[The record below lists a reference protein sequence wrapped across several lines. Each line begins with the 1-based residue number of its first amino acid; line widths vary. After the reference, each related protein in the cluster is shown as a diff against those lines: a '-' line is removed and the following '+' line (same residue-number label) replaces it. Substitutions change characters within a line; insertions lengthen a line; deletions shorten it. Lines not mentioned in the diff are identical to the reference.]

1 MILRISPLFR
11 VLVLSAAL
19 CLPMLALPGQ
29 AMAQAQPNPLE
40 GADGRI
46 RGYEQNSVVM
56 DDSSTALTYLAL
68 IALTVIS
75 VGLMFKSARRTHLD

>member
-1 MILRISPLFR
+1 MIMRIPAVFR
-11 VLVLSAAL
+11 VVLLSAAL
-19 CLPMLALPGQ
+19 CLSMLALPGQ
-29 AMAQAQPNPLE
+29 AMAQAQANPLE

-46 RGYEQNSVVM
+46 RGYEQPSVVM

-68 IALTVIS
+68 IALTVIA